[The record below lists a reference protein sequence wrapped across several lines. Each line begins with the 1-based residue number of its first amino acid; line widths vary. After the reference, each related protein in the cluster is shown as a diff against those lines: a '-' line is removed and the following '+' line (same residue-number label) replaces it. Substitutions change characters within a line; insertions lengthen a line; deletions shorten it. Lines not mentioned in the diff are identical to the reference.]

1 MSYFRKENFFIK
13 NQVYAQQKGGKLKI
27 PKAF

>member
-13 NQVYAQQKGGKLKI
+13 NQVYAQQKGGKLK